1 MVGSLQQHRTVTIVA
16 MCRRGIGA
24 EGWDGSEHG
33 VGRYENEASLREIFE
48 PFGMFLSAAIRHRI
62 QDGKNTSWAL

>member
-1 MVGSLQQHRTVTIVA
+1 

-24 EGWDGSEHG
+24 EDWDGSEHG
-33 VGRYENEASLREIFE
+33 VGRYENEASLREIFA